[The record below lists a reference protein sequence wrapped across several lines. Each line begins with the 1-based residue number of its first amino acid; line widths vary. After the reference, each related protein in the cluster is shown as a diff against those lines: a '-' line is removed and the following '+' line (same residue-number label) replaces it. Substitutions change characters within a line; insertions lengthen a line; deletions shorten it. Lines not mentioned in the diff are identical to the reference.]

1 LNCFF
6 TPLDREKLYTMNMNA
21 VKGCVFISIVLAG
34 LVGCQSNATPLPK
47 PTISATLAS
56 TDQGITLE
64 PTKHAIITTTPV
76 PPPTSTNIPTITA
89 TIEPVH
95 YGPDRF
101 PKDINPFTGLKV
113 EDTAIL
119 DRRAV
124 MVKVTNFPPSGRP
137 QFGLSFADLVFEHYI
152 GEGMNRFSAIYFG
165 QKPEKVGPVRSA
177 RLADIQLA
185 SMYQTIFA
193 YASAD
198 PRVRNNLISELDG
211 LSITVREST
220 CPALCDT
227 GAHTVNSVFA
237 DLTKLDAYAK
247 KKGINNYRQVINGMV
262 FDSDP
267 PASNSSKGE
276 SVLIRYNDLNQG
288 EWRFD
293 PVLNKYLR
301 WTETDIPE
309 NPIKMIPLEDQLS
322 GKQIAFDNVV
332 LLYAR
337 YNEYNPTL
345 HNIELYA
352 NRDGRRAYF
361 FRNGQMTN
369 GLWRSPAT
377 DLPLEFFDT
386 TGHPIPLKPGN
397 TWFVIIGL
405 ESTIDEVQPGQ
416 WKIQFAPL

>member
-1 LNCFF
+1 MSVRTRYLILF
-6 TPLDREKLYTMNMNA
+6 L
-21 VKGCVFISIVLAG
+21 ILAG
-34 LVGCQSNATPLPK
+34 LVGCQSNAAPAPTIVPTTVQATIEQIESSEPTHPAVITATPLPQ
-47 PTISATLAS
+47 PT
-56 TDQGITLE
+56 E
-64 PTKHAIITTTPV
+64 TTV
-76 PPPTSTNIPTITA
+76 PTSTA

-101 PKDINPFTGLKV
+101 PKGINPFTGLKV
-113 EDTAIL
+113 DDPAIL
-119 DRRAV
+119 DRRPV

-152 GEGMNRFSAIYFG
+152 GEGTNRFSAIFYG

-198 PRVRNNLISELDG
+198 PRVRNNLIAELDG

-237 DLTKLDAYAK
+237 DITKFDAYASA
-247 KKGINNYRQVINGMV
+247 KGINNYRQIINGMV
-262 FDSDP
+262 FDSLP
-267 PASNSSKGE
+267 PESNISQGE
-276 SVLIRYNDLNQG
+276 SVLIRYNDLDQG
-288 EWRFD
+288 EWRYD
-293 PVLNKYLR
+293 PASQKYLR
-301 WTETDIPE
+301 WIESDIPE
-309 NPIKMIPLEDQLS
+309 NPIKMVPLNDQLS
-322 GKQIAFDNVV
+322 RKQLAFDNIV

-345 HNIELYA
+345 HNIELWA

-361 FRNGQMTN
+361 FRDGRMTT

-377 DLPLEFFDT
+377 DLPLEFFDN
-386 TGHPIPLKPGN
+386 TGKSIPFKPGN
-397 TWFVIIGL
+397 TWFVILGL
-405 ESTIDEVQPGQ
+405 ESTIDQTQPGR
-416 WKIQFAPL
+416 WKVQFSLP